1 MDNVDIGYK
10 IKKINDVLQKRA
22 DETMREMDVTFS
34 QHHVLIYLIH
44 CEDHTSTLKTMEKK
58 FKVSQATM
66 AGLVKR
72 LEEKGMVE
80 SYSLESD
87 KRIKMVKISDKG
99 KEVCNKSKEL
109 IIQSEQRI
117 REIFTSEEIKQ
128 FIDYLDRMYK
138 YLDKETSYESV
149 K

>member
-44 CEDHTSTLKTMEKK
+44 CEDHTSTLKAIEKK